1 MSWKDLPRDQWWKHL
16 RKTATTSTKPPS
28 KTIPGFTVEGCD
40 LTEGKSTREFSVLT
54 HATFILMAVISEPW
68 VHVHAWVSLSA
79 PLLMKCEFGQNR
91 QKCMC
96 DCKPSPYAVLLA
108 NSTGTVARSADN
120 RVREGMAGET
130 AVYSKQYSVLV
141 SGE

>member
-1 MSWKDLPRDQWWKHL
+1 MSLGTTLRSCLRRTTPRNSS
-16 RKTATTSTKPPS
+16 RRSSTFS
-28 KTIPGFTVEGCD
+28 VERRVERR
-40 LTEGKSTREFSVLT
+40 EGSVLT
-54 HATFILMAVISEPW
+54 HLTFLLMAVISEY
-68 VHVHAWVSLSA
+68 AWVSLSA
-79 PLLMKCEFGQNR
+79 PLLMKCEFSQNL

-108 NSTGTVARSADN
+108 SSTDTVRIFPATADQLTVVSNVARSADN

-130 AVYSKQYSVLV
+130 AVYSKQYSVLF